1 MVAGSTRSGISR
13 LVGFSRYFIVIDV
26 IGLFAAFMALTISS
40 VWSTFVVIYSAAF
53 YAVDQKELVGKLVQ
67 QADTALLATVLY
79 VIALGLYSLFV
90 DDDIPMP
97 AWLQIHHLDDLKQL
111 LAAVVVVVLGVLFLG
126 YALTW
131 NGSSELLT
139 VGLACAAV
147 IAGLSF
153 FLWQS
158 AHEHRNRAPEQVAA
172 ADSAAVRPAAT
183 VYLADSGTQATDTPD
198 PTRCVTAQ
206 SKEKNDVWILEDV
219 GGFGGSAMGQFVN
232 SVDQPNWGGPSIRHG
247 GRSQTGFLDGHA
259 EGLKPV
265 QWYWQWT
272 PWLNPALGG
281 GSTPRQK
288 PRMPQG
294 Y

>member
-1 MVAGSTRSGISR
+1 VVAGSTRSGISR

-53 YAVDQKELVGKLVQ
+53 HDVEQKELVGKLVQ

-147 IAGLSF
+147 IAALSF

-172 ADSAAVRPAAT
+172 ADSATGRP
-183 VYLADSGTQATDTPD
+183 DTE
-198 PTRCVTAQ
+198 
-206 SKEKNDVWILEDV
+206 S
-219 GGFGGSAMGQFVN
+219 S
-232 SVDQPNWGGPSIRHG
+232 
-247 GRSQTGFLDGHA
+247 
-259 EGLKPV
+259 
-265 QWYWQWT
+265 
-272 PWLNPALGG
+272 
-281 GSTPRQK
+281 PR
-288 PRMPQG
+288 
-294 Y
+294 